1 MAKPKLRIGFN
12 IVLAIIIV
20 GYIVLVSTK
29 HIHTTDVVIYLI
41 LYFGL
46 LILRDIIAPKKK
58 RSDDDGNN

>member
-1 MAKPKLRIGFN
+1 MGKPKLRLYFN

-29 HIHTTDVVIYLI
+29 HINTTDVVIYII

-58 RSDDDGNN
+58 RSDDDGND